1 MENIIYIKTM
11 DCYDEIINIKLSLF
25 LKKLIFKYKK
35 IFNIITK
42 RNLNG
47 LNIWVLPSEKKI
59 SDIKLDKIINKQIKK
74 GYILKN
80 SKLVLSNNLNKGI
93 FDKYNIKYF
102 NGNYAK
108 KVLLIDVLD
117 YINKLQN
124 RKIKDRDIVI
134 LANKNNE
141 KISSIIEQIAL
152 NSKAT
157 KIVSKKIYKFKNL
170 EQKLLNEYGVPIQ
183 FSNSYRK
190 SLLKSEIIIN
200 LDFSPIEINEYNI
213 NKKAI
218 IINTENPIKIK
229 SKQFSGIIVN
239 SFNIKFTNKIKE
251 ILNKNNTFHKFDNLI
266 LYESMVD
273 SNYLKQGIN
282 SIEIINLIGTNGQIN
297 NKEFENMR

>member
-152 NSKAT
+152 NSKST

-239 SFNIKFTNKIKE
+239 SFNIKFINKIKE